1 MISDKSELRLNAFGS
16 SCHIMVD
23 NSTDDGEEYLSLAR
37 QEIERLDLKFSAFH
51 PDSIV
56 SRINQDAGTGYVT
69 PLDPESRS
77 LFQYVN
83 ALWEESKHIFDPT
96 TRLLQNCYS
105 EDGRL
110 LASKAQLQGMVK
122 LVGWSRLE
130 VTAEGANLKAKG
142 MLIDLNACVRPYV
155 VDTVRKLLLKQG
167 ASHALIEMDRDI
179 ASIGKQPDGANWL
192 IGARIPRRGGA
203 GITRLK
209 LNHRGYALRGDF
221 ERSITVDEERFS
233 RALSPIDGQPIPG
246 LLSVGV
252 IADDCLTACSA
263 ATVARLKTEQAGM
276 AWLDSLGLQ
285 WIAID
290 RQLVCHG
297 PLAPAKR

>member
-1 MISDKSELRLNAFGS
+1 MIIDKSELRLNAFGS
-16 SCHIMVD
+16 SCHIIVD

-130 VTAEGANLKAKG
+130 VTAEGASLKAKG

-192 IGARIPRRGGA
+192 RGARIPSRGGA

-221 ERSITVDEERFS
+221 ERCITLDEERFS

-263 ATVARLKTEQAGM
+263 ATVARLKSEQAAM

-297 PLAPAKR
+297 PLAPAQR

>member
-1 MISDKSELRLNAFGS
+1 VIREKSELRLNAFGS
-16 SCHIMVD
+16 SCHIIVD
-23 NSTDDGEEYLSLAR
+23 NSTDAGEEYLSIAR
-37 QEIERLDLKFSAFH
+37 QELERLDLKFSAFH
-51 PDSIV
+51 PDSII
-56 SRINQDAGTGYVT
+56 SRINQAAGTGYVT

-83 ALWEESKHIFDPT
+83 ALWNESKHIFDPT
-96 TRLLQNCYS
+96 TRLLQNCYA

-110 LASKAQLQGMVK
+110 LASKAQLQGMLK

-130 VTAEGANLKAKG
+130 MTTEGASLTAKG
-142 MLIDLNACVRPYV
+142 MVIDLNACVRPYA
-155 VDTVRKLLLKQG
+155 VDAVRKQLMKHG
-167 ASHALIEMDRDI
+167 ASNALIEMDRDI

-203 GITRLK
+203 VITRFK
-209 LNHRGYALRGDF
+209 LNQRGYALRGDF
-221 ERSITVDEERFS
+221 ERSITLENERFS
-233 RALSPIDGQPIPG
+233 RALSPIDGQPVPG

-263 ATVARLKTEQAGM
+263 ASVARLKTEQAGM

-290 RQLVCHG
+290 RELACHG
-297 PLAPAKR
+297 PLAPSKR